1 MMDEKDMRILSALQ
15 ESFPIVS
22 RPFKALGEDLGLDED
37 EIMKRIVGLE
47 SNGLVR
53 RLGPILDIRKLG
65 LSGVLVAMHIS
76 EDDSIVVSNLV
87 NKYEEVSHN
96 YLRPNNTGYNMWFTI
111 SARDERINEILDEI
125 ASKTGRDLLVLPT
138 VRIFKIGVKF
148 DIG

>member
-15 ESFPIVS
+15 EGFPIVS

-37 EIMKRIVGLE
+37 EVMKRIAGLV

-65 LSGVLVAMHIS
+65 LSGVLVAMRIS

-125 ASKTGRDLLVLPT
+125 ASKTGRELLVLPT